1 MTVPREEEEQP
12 LGLRDEA
19 GWNKQAA
26 NIPTMQSVPTQKIP
40 ASAAKDFVEPQSKAK
55 DGIVWVNGLMMLIGF
70 VQWRV
75 MESEVLSHYISAEWT
90 TEIIVFTMFAG
101 NLLNL
106 FFRGRISAPLQKGVV
121 PERMKPKPKVL
132 REDYDRQAADNDRLR
147 AELAE
152 LKRGR

>member
-1 MTVPREEEEQP
+1 MTIPREEEEQNHYDI
-12 LGLRDEA
+12 GLPRDTTEVP
-19 GWNKQAA
+19 
-26 NIPTMQSVPTQKIP
+26 NIPTMQAAPTQKIP

-75 MESEVLSHYISAEWT
+75 MESEVLSHYVSAEWS

-132 REDYDRQAADNDRLR
+132 REDYDRIA
-147 AELAE
+147 AELEA
-152 LKRGR
+152 LKRSR